1 MSKKKHKLT
10 LFEIADQDEIEFL
23 IRLNASLDLTIYE
36 IKRTNRL
43 SKYYPVDYEIYKNG
57 ELVLHLE
64 LKSRYDLTHYVNYD
78 KTLMIGKTKL
88 LSIKE
93 RFKKTIII
101 WQCKTNKYV
110 WFSRFRRE
118 FNDLPTEYCNNSP
131 VQMIPIEKCKIGF
144 DALIEDLLDYIEE

>member
-78 KTLMIGKTKL
+78 KNTYDWKNKI
-88 LSIKE
+88 IKH
-93 RFKKTIII
+93 
-101 WQCKTNKYV
+101 Q
-110 WFSRFRRE
+110 RE
-118 FNDLPTEYCNNSP
+118 IQKNYYY
-131 VQMIPIEKCKIGF
+131 M
-144 DALIEDLLDYIEE
+144 AM